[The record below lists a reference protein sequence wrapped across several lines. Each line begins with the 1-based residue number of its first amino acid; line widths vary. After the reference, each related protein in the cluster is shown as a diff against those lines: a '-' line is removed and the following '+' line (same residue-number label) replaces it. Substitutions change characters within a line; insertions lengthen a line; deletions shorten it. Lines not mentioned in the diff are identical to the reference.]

1 LLYMKFYISVL
12 LSVFYC
18 GLYAQ
23 ATNPANDA
31 EAAALLQKVSEKYKA
46 YKNISAS
53 FKLIVQ
59 RPRLK
64 PEEDDKKYTDTIP
77 GQILLA
83 GPKFKIALKEQEIYC
98 DGKTIWTYILS
109 EKETQVNT
117 FEETDDMFSP
127 TQIFTL
133 FKDGYLYQ
141 IKEKKVVNGH
151 NLTVI
156 EMAPPNKK
164 LSYFKIDVTI
174 DEASLQ
180 FVESKI
186 YEKNGVRYVYKITK
200 QAPNTAISDD
210 NFVFDA
216 KKHPGVKLIDLR

>member
-1 LLYMKFYISVL
+1 MKLYLSVALIGCYIS
-12 LSVFYC
+12 SFS
-18 GLYAQ
+18 Q
-23 ATNPANDA
+23 ATNNANDA

-53 FKLIVQ
+53 FKLLVQ
-59 RPRLK
+59 RPKLK

-98 DGKTIWTYILS
+98 DGKTIWTYLPA
-109 EKETQVNT
+109 EKEVQVNT

-127 TQIFTL
+127 TKIFTL
-133 FKDGYLYQ
+133 YKDGYLYQ
-141 IKEKKVVNGH
+141 IKEKKVVGGH
-151 NLTVI
+151 NQTVI

-164 LSYFKIDVTI
+164 LSYFKIDVTV
-174 DEASLQ
+174 DDANLQ

-186 YEKNGVRYVYKITK
+186 YEKNGVRYLYKITK
-200 QAPNTAISDD
+200 QNPDMAIKDD
-210 NFVFDA
+210 SFVFEA
-216 KKHPGVKLIDLR
+216 KKHPGVKVVDLR